1 MKTTILFDYKTSVNY
16 ATNLF
21 RAVDANNEA
30 YKLDKRTEALMILI
44 GIDTGLRISDLLNLK
59 YSNLEES
66 GEYGKPLIHTY
77 IKKTKKEITI
87 PITFTTKH
95 YIDTYKNWINL
106 VYGESEYIF
115 FNFHNNKTYTRGWAH
130 KRISQAN
137 DKGLLGDKVTVA
149 GAHSLRKTAANR
161 VYEVT
166 KDIRDAQYLLGH
178 RNITQTETYLKIDQK
193 KALQRL
199 CDMVY

>member
-1 MKTTILFDYKTSVNY
+1 M
-16 ATNLF
+16 
-21 RAVDANNEA
+21 
-30 YKLDKRTEALMILI
+30 
-44 GIDTGLRISDLLNLK
+44 
-59 YSNLEES
+59 
-66 GEYGKPLIHTY
+66 
-77 IKKTKKEITI
+77 
-87 PITFTTKH
+87 
-95 YIDTYKNWINL
+95 
-106 VYGESEYIF
+106 
-115 FNFHNNKTYTRGWAH
+115 
-130 KRISQAN
+130 
-137 DKGLLGDKVTVA
+137 A